1 MFSDVNLI
9 WKTYQTQ
16 ILNESN
22 NPVFER
28 LLNGNSQECNI
39 IFGTI
44 FIRHHDPKFN
54 YTTKTPINVSVNI
67 PVTFLKNNLNNPK
80 RIKAAVIRKVRQ
92 QLESNPNV
100 SISNNTIDMFFH
112 RTLSN
117 IIRPKQ
123 ESTPGYEIVL
133 NLVNLVNQKP
143 HQMEFDF

>member
-39 IFGTI
+39 IFCTI

-80 RIKAAVIRKVRQ
+80 RIKAAVIRKIRQ
-92 QLESNPNV
+92 HLESNPNA
-100 SISNNTIDMFFH
+100 SIPNNTIDMFFH

-133 NLVNLVNQKP
+133 NLVNQKP
-143 HQMEFDF
+143 HQIEFDF

>member
-1 MFSDVNLI
+1 MFDDVNSI
-9 WKTYQTQ
+9 WNTYQTQ

-28 LLNGNSQECNI
+28 ILNSNSQECNI

-44 FIRHHDPKFN
+44 FIKHHDPKFN
-54 YTTKTPINVSVNI
+54 YITKTPINVSMNI
-67 PVTFLKNNLNNPK
+67 PVSFLKTNLDNPK
-80 RIKAAVIRKVRQ
+80 RIKAAVIRKIRQ
-92 QLESNPNV
+92 HLESNPNA
-100 SISNNTIDMFFH
+100 SIPNNTIDIFFH

-123 ESTPGYEIVL
+123 ESVPGYEIVL
-133 NLVNLVNQKP
+133 NLVNQKP

>member
-92 QLESNPNV
+92 HLESNPNV

-133 NLVNLVNQKP
+133 NLVNQKP
-143 HQMEFDF
+143 HQIEFDF

>member
-1 MFSDVNLI
+1 MFDDVNSI
-9 WKTYQTQ
+9 WNTYQNH

-28 LLNGNSQECNI
+28 LLNGNSRECNI

-92 QLESNPNV
+92 HLESNPNV

-133 NLVNLVNQKP
+133 NLVNQKP
-143 HQMEFDF
+143 HQIEFDF